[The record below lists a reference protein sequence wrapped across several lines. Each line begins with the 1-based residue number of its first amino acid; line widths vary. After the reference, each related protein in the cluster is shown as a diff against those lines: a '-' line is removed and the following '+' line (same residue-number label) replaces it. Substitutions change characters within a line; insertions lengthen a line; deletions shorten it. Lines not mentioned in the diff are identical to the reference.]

1 MGNNKQQIFEDNPYW
16 DEQNQTSSNQEEM
29 QKTSDGDNNIS
40 ADSYNQ
46 NDDKYSP
53 ETVKK
58 TVPVENKTSDF
69 DESLPKMKVS
79 EDENALNFVVGNVP
93 FKMVKVQ
100 GATFTMGTPVD
111 KDGKIGKNVF
121 VDETP
126 AHQVT
131 LNSFCIGETTVTQ
144 ELWQAVLQAYDVSIK
159 DNKENMPKVK
169 ISWNDCQIFIKRLN
183 MITGRKF
190 RLPTEA
196 EWEFAARGG
205 ENSKNTAYAGA
216 SRLSLVAWYSTIGK
230 PVQPVKKLKANE
242 LNIYDMSGNVSE
254 WCNDWYGKEYYA
266 NSPQNN
272 PQGPDQGQLKVIR
285 GGSVFSTADSCRN
298 TMRMTLDP
306 KLRETAVGFRLALDL
321 G

>member
-1 MGNNKQQIFEDNPYW
+1 MDNNKQQIFEDNPYW
-16 DEQNQTSSNQEEM
+16 DEQNQNPSNHEEM
-29 QKTSDGDNNIS
+29 QNSSDGDNNIS
-40 ADSYNQ
+40 ADSYKQ
-46 NDDKYSP
+46 NDDKSCSDS
-53 ETVKK
+53 VKK
-58 TVPVENKTSDF
+58 TIPAENKTSDF
-69 DESLPKMKVS
+69 DESLPEIKVS
-79 EDENALNFVVGNVP
+79 EDENALNFVVGNVA
-93 FKMVKVQ
+93 FRMIKIQ
-100 GATFTMGTPVD
+100 GSSFTMGIPVD

-159 DNKENMPKVK
+159 ENRENLPKVK

-190 RLPTEA
+190 RMPTEA
-196 EWEFAARGG
+196 EWEFAAKGG
-205 ENSKNTAYAGA
+205 TLSKNTIYSGA
-216 SRLSLVAWYSTIGK
+216 SRLGLVAWYSAVGK

-266 NSPQNN
+266 NSPENN

-306 KLRETAVGFRLALDL
+306 KLREAAVGFRLALDL

>member
-1 MGNNKQQIFEDNPYW
+1 MDNNKKQIFEDNPYW
-16 DEQNQTSSNQEEM
+16 DDQNLNPSNQEDI
-29 QKTSDGDNNIS
+29 QNSSKNVNANNGNSDK
-40 ADSYNQ
+40 Q
-46 NDDKYSP
+46 NDDKSCSDS
-53 ETVKK
+53 VNK
-58 TVPVENKTSDF
+58 TIPVEKKTSDIE
-69 DESLPKMKVS
+69 ESLPNVKVS
-79 EDENALNFVVGNVP
+79 EDETALNFVVGNVP

-100 GATFTMGTPVD
+100 GASFTMGTPVI
-111 KDGKIGKNVF
+111 DGKIGKNVF

-159 DNKENMPKVK
+159 ENKENLPKVK

-196 EWEFAARGG
+196 EWEFAAKGG
-205 ENSKNTAYAGA
+205 TLSKNSIYAGA
-216 SRLSLVAWYSTIGK
+216 SRLGLVAWYSTIGK
-230 PVQPVKKLKANE
+230 PVQPVKILKANE

-266 NSPQNN
+266 NSPENN

-298 TMRMTLDP
+298 TMRITLDP
-306 KLRETAVGFRLALDL
+306 KLREAAVGFRLALDL

>member
-1 MGNNKQQIFEDNPYW
+1 MDNNKQQIFEDNPYW
-16 DEQNQTSSNQEEM
+16 DEQNQNPSNHEEM
-29 QKTSDGDNNIS
+29 QNSPDGDNNIS
-40 ADSYNQ
+40 ADSYKQ
-46 NDDKYSP
+46 NDDKSCSDS
-53 ETVKK
+53 VKK
-58 TVPVENKTSDF
+58 TIPAENKTSDF
-69 DESLPKMKVS
+69 DESLPEIKVS
-79 EDENALNFVVGNVP
+79 EDENALNFVVGNVA
-93 FKMVKVQ
+93 FRMIKIQ
-100 GATFTMGTPVD
+100 GASFTMGIPVD

-159 DNKENMPKVK
+159 ENRENLPKVK

-190 RLPTEA
+190 RMPTEA
-196 EWEFAARGG
+196 EWEFAAKGG
-205 ENSKNTAYAGA
+205 SLSKNTIYSGA
-216 SRLSLVAWYSTIGK
+216 SRLGLVAWYSAVGK

-266 NSPQNN
+266 NSPENN

-306 KLRETAVGFRLALDL
+306 KLREAAVGFRLALDL